1 MTKIRNK
8 RKKALASVALV
19 GTEADRLPSGQS
31 AASRAA
37 KASAGGTL
45 RKALLT
51 LLAVGGL
58 GGAAGLGTFSAFS
71 ATTTNSGNNIS
82 SGTVKIDQHTGA
94 TTLYS
99 ATNKGPGQ
107 TVQGC
112 VRVTYSGSLTASTV
126 KLYASSGI
134 TNGANYN
141 LKVERGSGLT
151 TLDNTMSCA
160 GFTASSTAF
169 DNTLDQVPTSYG
181 AGIDGKAAAATWA
194 QNDNIDYRFT
204 ISVIDDPTANAHTT
218 ANASGSHTFTW
229 EARS

>member
-1 MTKIRNK
+1 MAKIRNK

-58 GGAAGLGTFSAFS
+58 GAAAGLGTFSAFS
-71 ATTTNSGNNIS
+71 ATTTNAGNNIS

-112 VRVTYSGSLTASTV
+112 VRVTYSGSLTASAV

-194 QNDNIDYRFT
+194 QNDTIDYRFT
-204 ISVIDDPTANAHTT
+204 ISVVDDPTANAHTT
-218 ANASGSHTFTW
+218 PNASGSHTFTW